1 MHHEPLTAALLM
13 EREVITIRDQASLAE
28 AARQL
33 LAHRIKR
40 LIVVDAE
47 GRLAGLLDRRAVFQ
61 SLVGG
66 TEAGSDRTSP

>member
-1 MHHEPLTAALLM
+1 M
-13 EREVITIRDQASLAE
+13 EQEVITIPDQASIAE
-28 AARQL
+28 AARQF

-61 SLVGG
+61 RLVGATG
-66 TEAGSDRTSP
+66 AGSDHTPPRHVEP